1 MVTTNT
7 SGLGTSGSMCG
18 TLGVCGFLSG
28 RYRERVKR
36 TRTRAHTTV
45 VKTKAA
51 LSPTLRQTA
60 SVIKQT
66 GTDKHHD
73 YETNKWGEKHNN
85 NITSN
90 LNIRGLFWLLN
101 DSCLFVGFFV
111 GFFFCRRT
119 LIVLMNFK
127 GYVKAVRL
135 ISY

>member
-18 TLGVCGFLSG
+18 TLGVSGFLSG

-36 TRTRAHTTV
+36 TRTRAHTKV

-73 YETNKWGEKHNN
+73 YETNKRGEKTPNN
-85 NITSN
+85 TSSN
-90 LNIRGLFWLLN
+90 LNTRDFFLVVN
-101 DSCLFVGFFV
+101 DSCCLLGFL
-111 GFFFCRRT
+111 C
-119 LIVLMNFK
+119 
-127 GYVKAVRL
+127 
-135 ISY
+135 SYFLVCER

>member
-18 TLGVCGFLSG
+18 TLDVSGFLSG

-73 YETNKWGEKHNN
+73 YETNKWGEKNPNN
-85 NITSN
+85 TSSN
-90 LNIRGLFWLLN
+90 LNTRGFFLVVN
-101 DSCLFVGFFV
+101 DSCCLLGFLCS
-111 GFFFCRRT
+111 FFWYANVNCFQ
-119 LIVLMNFK
+119 F
-127 GYVKAVRL
+127 
-135 ISY
+135 

>member
-1 MVTTNT
+1 MVTTKT

-18 TLGVCGFLSG
+18 SLCVCGFLSG

-45 VKTKAA
+45 VKMKAA

-73 YETNKWGEKHNN
+73 YETNKWGEKNPNN
-85 NITSN
+85 TSSN
-90 LNIRGLFWLLN
+90 LNTRVFLLVVN
-101 DSCLFVGFFV
+101 DSCCLLGFLCV
-111 GFFFCRRT
+111 FFCMRT
-119 LIVLMNFK
+119 LIVFNFK

-135 ISY
+135 ILY